1 MRARLAA
8 GDRPGALRAFER
20 LTASLDELGL
30 RPSVETLAL
39 QARIA
44 GGAAFD
50 NALAAVELALT
61 EAPMAERGQLL
72 ATRADLLM
80 AIGDRGAPAT
90 YAEAAAAA
98 GPEGMALRI
107 RQAWA
112 QIASGDPGA
121 AQATLAPP
129 LEPRSDSERAAHLL
143 AQAAAAWFRGDVDGA
158 RGAAAAAE
166 PLSLSAGSRGKLAPP
181 SRSRRWSV
189 AHSTGAWPAA
199 LQLGLETSLCAPD
212 LADTLFDGHLCVAEY
227 VPPAAVESESELLP
241 NAKGRA
247 QAHTPWRE
255 PLYEG

>member
-1 MRARLAA
+1 M
-8 GDRPGALRAFER
+8 
-20 LTASLDELGL
+20 
-30 RPSVETLAL
+30 ETLAL

-72 ATRADLLM
+72 ATRANLLM

-166 PLSLSAGSRGKLAPP
+166 PLSLSAGLTREARTAVQIQAMVGRPQHGCLA
-181 SRSRRWSV
+181 
-189 AHSTGAWPAA
+189 
-199 LQLGLETSLCAPD
+199 
-212 LADTLFDGHLCVAEY
+212 
-227 VPPAAVESESELLP
+227 
-241 NAKGRA
+241 GRA
-247 QAHTPWRE
+247 PAGPRDVAVRA
-255 PLYEG
+255 